1 MAYSKEV
8 LDHFNNPRNVGEMN
22 EEDKNVGTSVV
33 GAPACGDV
41 LQFSI
46 KIKDGKIED
55 AKFKAFGCGSAI
67 ASSSYLTE
75 QVMGKTIDEAMQIT
89 NQEIAQALALPPIKW
104 HCSILAQEAI
114 RDAVDNYKLKNVVV

>member
-8 LDHFNNPRNVGEMN
+8 LEHFNNPKNVGEMD
-22 EEDKNVGTSVV
+22 EDAQDTGVSVV

-46 KIKDGKIED
+46 KIEGNKIKD

-67 ASSSYLTE
+67 ASSSYLT
-75 QVMGKTIDEAMQIT
+75 QKVIGKTLDEAEQIS
-89 NQEIAQALALPPIKW
+89 NKSIAQALALPPIKW
-104 HCSILAQEAI
+104 HCSVLAEEAVKTAI
-114 RDAVDNYKLKNVVV
+114 ENYKKKQA